1 MFNFVIRYC
10 YMRKILKIIVLSL
23 LLSGNVYASSVS
35 EYLELGYKLHS
46 VNLSADSSALFYH
59 LVLDLKKDKKTI
71 LDLRKEKKSV
81 IATCIVSMKSGKTI
95 KCYKP

>member
-71 LDLRKEKKSV
+71 LNLKKVKKSIV
-81 IATCIVSMKSGKTI
+81 VTCIVNSMSGITI

>member
-1 MFNFVIRYC
+1 MKI
-10 YMRKILKIIVLSL
+10 ILKIVVLSL

-35 EYLELGYKLHS
+35 EYLKLGYKLHS

-59 LVLDLKKDKKTI
+59 LVLDLKKDKRTI
-71 LDLRKEKKSV
+71 LDLKKEKKSV
-81 IATCIVSMKSGKTI
+81 VATCIVSMKTGKTV

>member
-1 MFNFVIRYC
+1 MKRVLG
-10 YMRKILKIIVLSL
+10 ILFLSL
-23 LLSGNVYASSVS
+23 LLSGNAHASSVS
-35 EYLELGYKLHS
+35 EYLKLGYKLHS
-46 VNLSADSSALFYH
+46 TNLSDDATALFYH